1 MKTKILKL
9 LLVILV
15 FAVIGLIIWNPFI
28 YRFHTE
34 LIDSYEQGQNELSED
49 WDIVVSEED
58 FKRLNLENVILNEEN
73 LFNDH
78 FVVISKYKIKSL
90 YYWRIRDDCACGPPY
105 GEIKFDK
112 KNSELGH
119 LYIYKTERKWIY
131 QATGL

>member
-1 MKTKILKL
+1 MKIRILYL
-9 LLVILV
+9 LLSIIVILV
-15 FAVIGLIIWNPFI
+15 LGLVIWNPLI
-28 YRFHTE
+28 YKFNTE
-34 LIDSYEQGQNELSED
+34 LLDSYEQGKNVLSED
-49 WDIVVSEED
+49 WYIVTSKED
-58 FKRLNLENVILNEEN
+58 FQNLDLDNIYLDEEN

-112 KNSELGH
+112 KNSKVRH
-119 LYIYKTERKWIY
+119 LYIYQTERKWIY